1 MELSV
6 VIVNYNV
13 KYFLEQCLASVKAAC
28 KNQPE
33 VEVFVVDNSSTDG
46 SLEYLKPRFPTVNWV
61 ANKENRGFGAA
72 NNQVLPHLRGKA
84 VLFLNPDTIVGENS
98 FRDCVYFFNSHPE
111 AGGIGVRMV
120 DGSGKYLKESKRGF
134 PTPWVAFCKMA
145 GFSAIFPNSGLFSR
159 YYMGNLPENGI
170 NRVEALAGAFMVV
183 RKEILDKTGGFDER
197 FFMYAEDIDLSF
209 RIKEE
214 GFENYYL
221 PTITI
226 IHFKGESTRKNAT
239 YIKRFYGAMGQFIRK
254 HAKSGIQRFS
264 AIFLEAA
271 VWIRA
276 FFAVILQKE
285 GISKNS
291 ENGIKAI
298 LVGDVESMKEVQN
311 IIPGGEGSE
320 KGIVFCQGPG
330 FSFNQVIEKIQEQGS
345 KKACFIHSIETGSII
360 GSPSSESRGVAIG
373 INK

>member
-13 KYFLEQCLASVKAAC
+13 KYFLEQCLASVMAAC
-28 KNQPE
+28 KNQPD
-33 VEVFVVDNSSTDG
+33 VEVYVVDNSSTDG
-46 SLEYLKPRFPTVNWV
+46 SLEYLMPRFPAVNWV
-61 ANKENRGFGAA
+61 ANKENKGFGAA
-72 NNQVLPHLRGKA
+72 NNQVLAQLRGRA
-84 VLFLNPDTIVGENS
+84 VLFLNPDTILGENS
-98 FRDCVYFFNSHPE
+98 LSDCVSFLNRN
-111 AGGIGVRMV
+111 AGAGAIGVRMV

-145 GFSAIFPNSGLFSR
+145 GFSAIFPNSSLFSR

-170 NRVEALAGAFMVV
+170 NRVDALAGAFMVV
-183 RKEILDKTGGFDER
+183 RKEVIDKIGGFDER

-209 RIKEE
+209 RIKEA

-239 YIKRFYGAMGQFIRK
+239 YIKRFYGAMCQFIRK

-276 FFAVILQKE
+276 FFAIILQKE
-285 GISKNS
+285 GISEHSK
-291 ENGIKAI
+291 NGIKAI
-298 LVGDVESMKEVQN
+298 LVGDVETMKEIEN
-311 IIPGGEGSE
+311 SILGEEGSE

-330 FSFNQVIEKIQEQGS
+330 FSFNDLIEKIQEQGS
-345 KKACFIHSIETGSII
+345 KNACFIHSAETGSIV
-360 GSPSSESRGVAIG
+360 GSPSSESRGLAMSID
-373 INK
+373 